1 MTYGFENFVNLIYP
15 ILYKTLKIY
24 TLLGYI
30 SSMKTLAIISEFNP
44 FHNGHEYLLKKSKEL
59 TKADLAISLMSGDFV
74 QRGEPAIVDK
84 FSRADMAM
92 MAGFDMVVEMPI
104 HISLQSAEY
113 FALGSVKILDKL
125 NVDYLCFGI
134 ENMEP
139 NDFLEKANLLLE
151 KEHLLE
157 ELTKKHLENS
167 SFTKAR
173 YDATV
178 DVLGDDGFIT
188 SNNILALE
196 YMRAIRKIA
205 SSMTPMPI
213 KRISSANSDT
223 DLLDSKISSSTAIR
237 NNILTNYKDHVPA
250 YAYELIEESKK
261 TFGLPNMDI
270 IYDIFIFLLLLERR
284 PMNGILAYEEGLE
297 NYLTKV
303 CESNHD
309 FSNFIIDAT
318 NKRYTSS
325 RIKRLM
331 INYILENRST
341 FNAYDINFYKV
352 LAFNNKAEHIFKSA
366 TSMPVIR
373 KKDYDNL
380 SVTDQMILSQMID
393 ASNLYKLSTKAKIVQ
408 DFTKKISKY

>member
-1 MTYGFENFVNLIYP
+1 MTYSFENFVDLIYP

-24 TLLGYI
+24 TLFGYI
-30 SSMKTLAIISEFNP
+30 YFMKTLAIISEFNP

-59 TKADLAISLMSGDFV
+59 TKSDLAISLMSGDFV

-92 MAGFDMVVEMPI
+92 KAGFDMIVEMPT

-113 FALGSVKILDKL
+113 FALGSIKILDKL

-134 ENMEP
+134 ENMDSG
-139 NDFLEKANLLLE
+139 DFLEKSQILLE
-151 KEHLLE
+151 KEDLLE
-157 ELTKKHLENS
+157 ELTKKYLENS
-167 SFTKAR
+167 SFTRAR

-178 DVLGDDGFIT
+178 EVLGDDGFIT

-196 YMRAIRKIA
+196 YMRAIKKIGSA
-205 SSMTPMPI
+205 MTPTPI

-237 NNILTNYKDHVPA
+237 NSILTNYKDHVPA

-261 TFGLPNMDI
+261 KFGIPNMDT
-270 IYDIFIFLLLLERR
+270 IYDIFRFLLLLERR
-284 PMNGILAYEEGLE
+284 PMEGILAYEEGLE
-297 NYLTKV
+297 NYLTRI
-303 CESNHD
+303 CENNHS
-309 FSNFIIDAT
+309 FSSFIDEAT

-325 RIKRLM
+325 RIRRLM
-331 INYILENRST
+331 INYILENRPT

-352 LAFNNKAEHIFKSA
+352 LAFNNKAELIFKSA
-366 TSMPVIR
+366 RSNPVIR
-373 KKDYDNL
+373 KKDFDNL

-408 DFTKKISKY
+408 DFSKKISKY

>member
-1 MTYGFENFVNLIYP
+1 MTYGFENFVNVIYP

-92 MAGFDMVVEMPI
+92 MADFDMVVEMPI

-113 FALGSVKILDKL
+113 FALGSVKILEKL

-151 KEHLLE
+151 KENLLE
-157 ELTKKHLENS
+157 ELTRKYLENS

-173 YDATV
+173 YEATV
-178 DVLGDDGFIT
+178 DVLGGDRFIT

-196 YMRAIRKIA
+196 YMRAIRKID

-213 KRISSANSDT
+213 RRISSNNSDT
-223 DLLDSKISSSTAIR
+223 NLLDSKISSSTAIR
-237 NNILTNYKDHVPA
+237 NNISDNYKDHVPA

-261 TFGLPNMDI
+261 SFGLPNMDI
-270 IYDIFIFLLLLERR
+270 IYYIFRFLLLLERR
-284 PMNGILAYEEGLE
+284 PMEGILAYEEGLE

-303 CESNHD
+303 CENNHS
-309 FSNFIIDAT
+309 FSSFIIDAT

-331 INYILENRST
+331 INYILENRSA

-352 LAFNNKAEHIFKSA
+352 LAFNKKAELIFKNSSNKA
-366 TSMPVIR
+366 VLR

-380 SVTDQMILSQMID
+380 SITDQMILSQMVD
-393 ASNLYKLSTKAKIVQ
+393 GSNLYSLCQKR
-408 DFTKKISKY
+408 DFNLDYKKKIRRY

>member
-1 MTYGFENFVNLIYP
+1 MTYSFENFVDLIYP

-59 TKADLAISLMSGDFV
+59 TQSDLAISLMSGDFV

-92 MAGFDMVVEMPI
+92 KAGFDMVTEIPT

-113 FALGSVKILDKL
+113 FALGSIKILDKL

-134 ENMEP
+134 ENMDSG
-139 NDFLEKANLLLE
+139 DFLEKAQNLLE
-151 KEHLLE
+151 NEDLLE
-157 ELTKKHLENS
+157 ELTKKYLENS

-178 DVLGDDGFIT
+178 EVLGDDGFIT

-196 YMRAIRKIA
+196 YMRAIRKIGSA
-205 SSMTPMPI
+205 MTPTPI
-213 KRISSANSDT
+213 KRISSANADKS
-223 DLLDSKISSSTAIR
+223 LLDSKISSSTAIR
-237 NNILTNYKDHVPA
+237 NNILVNYKDHVPA
-250 YAYELIEESKK
+250 YSYELIEESKNK
-261 TFGLPNMDI
+261 FGIPNMDI
-270 IYDIFIFLLLLERR
+270 IYDIFRFLLLLERR
-284 PMNGILAYEEGLE
+284 PMAGILAYEEGLE

-303 CESNHD
+303 CQNNHN
-309 FSNFIIDAT
+309 FSSFIDEAT

-331 INYILENRST
+331 INYILENKPT
-341 FNAYDINFYKV
+341 FNGYDINFYKV
-352 LAFNNKAEHIFKSA
+352 LAFNNKAELIFKNTRSK
-366 TSMPVIR
+366 PVIR
-373 KKDYDNL
+373 KKDYDNI
-380 SVTDQMILSQMID
+380 SITDQIILSQMID
-393 ASNLYKLSTKAKIVQ
+393 SSNLYSLCQKR
-408 DFTKKISKY
+408 DFNIDYSKKIRRY

>member
-1 MTYGFENFVNLIYP
+1 MTYSFENFIDLIYP

-178 DVLGDDGFIT
+178 EVLGDDGFIT

-205 SSMTPMPI
+205 SSMTPIPI
-213 KRISSANSDT
+213 RRISSNNSDT

-237 NNILTNYKDHVPA
+237 NNISANYKDHVPA

-303 CESNHD
+303 CQNNHN
-309 FSNFIIDAT
+309 FSSFIDEAT

-352 LAFNNKAEHIFKSA
+352 LSFNKNAELIFKNSSSKA
-366 TSMPVIR
+366 VIR

-380 SVTDQMILSQMID
+380 SFTDQMILSQMVD
-393 ASNLYKLSTKAKIVQ
+393 GSNLYLSLIH
-408 DFTKKISKY
+408 I

>member
-1 MTYGFENFVNLIYP
+1 
-15 ILYKTLKIY
+15 
-24 TLLGYI
+24 
-30 SSMKTLAIISEFNP
+30 MKTLAIISEFNP

-59 TKADLAISLMSGDFV
+59 TSADLSISLMSGDFV

-84 FSRADMAM
+84 FSRAHMAM
-92 MAGFDMVVEMPI
+92 KAGFDMVIEMPI

-125 NVDYLCFGI
+125 NVNYLCFGI
-134 ENMEP
+134 ENM
-139 NDFLEKANLLLE
+139 DSDVFLEDAQILLE
-151 KEHLLE
+151 KEDLLE
-157 ELTKKHLENS
+157 ELTKKYLENS

-178 DVLGDDGFIT
+178 EVLGDDGFIT

-196 YMRAIRKIA
+196 YMRAIRKIGSA
-205 SSMTPMPI
+205 MTPTPI

-223 DLLDSKISSSTAIR
+223 DLLDSKVSSSTAIR
-237 NNILTNYKDHVPA
+237 NNILANYKDHVPA
-250 YAYELIEESKK
+250 YAYELIEKSKK
-261 TFGLPNMDI
+261 KFGIPNMDI
-270 IYDIFIFLLLLERR
+270 IYDIFRFLLLLERR
-284 PMNGILAYEEGLE
+284 PMAGILAYEDGLE

-303 CESNHD
+303 CQNNHN
-309 FSNFIIDAT
+309 FSSFIDEAT

-331 INYILENRST
+331 INYILENKST

-352 LAFNNKAEHIFKSA
+352 LAFNNKAELIFKNA
-366 TSMPVIR
+366 TSKPVIR

-380 SVTDQMILSQMID
+380 SLTDQMILSQMID
-393 ASNLYKLSTKAKIVQ
+393 ASNFYKLSLKAEIIQ
-408 DFTKKISKY
+408 DFSKKISKY

>member
-1 MTYGFENFVNLIYP
+1 
-15 ILYKTLKIY
+15 
-24 TLLGYI
+24 
-30 SSMKTLAIISEFNP
+30 MKTLAIISEFNP
-44 FHNGHEYLLKKSKEL
+44 FHNGHEYLLKKSKDL

-92 MAGFDMVVEMPI
+92 KAGFDMVIEMPTQ
-104 HISLQSAEY
+104 ISLQSAEY
-113 FALGSVKILDKL
+113 FALGSIKILDKL

-134 ENMEP
+134 ENMDP
-139 NDFLEKANLLLE
+139 GDFLEKAQKLLE
-151 KEHLLE
+151 KEDLLE
-157 ELTKKHLENS
+157 ELTKKYLENS
-167 SFTKAR
+167 SFTRAR

-178 DVLGDDGFIT
+178 EVLGDDGFIT

-196 YMRAIRKIA
+196 YMRAIRKIGSA
-205 SSMTPMPI
+205 MTPTPI
-213 KRISSANSDT
+213 KRISSANSDN

-250 YAYELIEESKK
+250 YAYELIEESKNS
-261 TFGLPNMDI
+261 FGIPNMDT
-270 IYDIFIFLLLLERR
+270 IYDIFRFLLLLERR
-284 PMNGILAYEEGLE
+284 PMEGILAYEEGLE

-303 CESNHD
+303 CQNNHN
-309 FSNFIIDAT
+309 FSSFIDEAT

-331 INYILENRST
+331 INYILENRPT

-352 LAFNNKAEHIFKSA
+352 LAFNNKAELIFKSA
-366 TSMPVIR
+366 KSTPVIR

-380 SVTDQMILSQMID
+380 SITDQMILSKMID
-393 ASNLYKLSTKAKIVQ
+393 ASNFYKLSIKAEIIQ
-408 DFTKKISKY
+408 DFSKKISKY

>member
-1 MTYGFENFVNLIYP
+1 
-15 ILYKTLKIY
+15 
-24 TLLGYI
+24 
-30 SSMKTLAIISEFNP
+30 MKTLAIISEFNP

-74 QRGEPAIVDK
+74 QRGEPAIIDK

-113 FALGSVKILDKL
+113 FALGSVKILEKL

-151 KEHLLE
+151 KENLLE
-157 ELTKKHLENS
+157 ELTKKYLENS

-178 DVLGDDGFIT
+178 EVLGDDGFIT

-196 YMRAIRKIA
+196 YMRAIRKIGSA
-205 SSMTPMPI
+205 MTPTPI
-213 KRISSANSDT
+213 KRISSANSDN

-250 YAYELIEESKK
+250 YAYELIEESKNS
-261 TFGLPNMDI
+261 FGIPNMDT
-270 IYDIFIFLLLLERR
+270 IYDIFRFLLLLERR
-284 PMNGILAYEEGLE
+284 PMEGILAYEEGLE
-297 NYLTKV
+297 NYLTRI
-303 CESNHD
+303 CENNHS
-309 FSNFIIDAT
+309 FSSFIIDAT

-331 INYILENRST
+331 INYILENRPT

-352 LAFNNKAEHIFKSA
+352 LAFNNKAELIFKSA
-366 TSMPVIR
+366 RSKSVIR

-380 SVTDQMILSQMID
+380 SITDQMILSQMID
-393 ASNLYKLSTKAKIVQ
+393 ASNFYKLSIKAEIIQ
-408 DFTKKISKY
+408 DFSKKISKY

>member
-1 MTYGFENFVNLIYP
+1 
-15 ILYKTLKIY
+15 
-24 TLLGYI
+24 
-30 SSMKTLAIISEFNP
+30 MKTLAIISEFNP

-59 TKADLAISLMSGDFV
+59 TSADLSISLMSGDFV

-84 FSRADMAM
+84 FSRAHMAM
-92 MAGFDMVVEMPI
+92 KAGFDMVIEMPI
-104 HISLQSAEY
+104 HISLQSAKY

-125 NVDYLCFGI
+125 NVNYLCFGI
-134 ENMEP
+134 ENM
-139 NDFLEKANLLLE
+139 DSDVFLEDAQILLE
-151 KEHLLE
+151 KEDLLE
-157 ELTKKHLENS
+157 ELTKKYLENS

-178 DVLGDDGFIT
+178 EVLGDDGFIT

-196 YMRAIRKIA
+196 YMRAIRKIGSA
-205 SSMTPMPI
+205 MTPTPI

-223 DLLDSKISSSTAIR
+223 DLLDSKVSSSTAIR
-237 NNILTNYKDHVPA
+237 NNILANYKDHVPA

-261 TFGLPNMDI
+261 KFGIPNMDI
-270 IYDIFIFLLLLERR
+270 IYDIFRFLLLLERR
-284 PMNGILAYEEGLE
+284 PMEGILAYEEGLE

-303 CESNHD
+303 CQNNHN
-309 FSNFIIDAT
+309 FSSFIDEAT

-331 INYILENRST
+331 INYILENKST

-352 LAFNNKAEHIFKSA
+352 LAFNNKAELIFKNS
-366 TSMPVIR
+366 TSKPVIR

-380 SVTDQMILSQMID
+380 YLTDQMILSQMID
-393 ASNLYKLSTKAKIVQ
+393 ASNFYKLSLKAEIIQ
-408 DFTKKISKY
+408 DFSKKISKY

>member
-1 MTYGFENFVNLIYP
+1 MTYSFENFVDLIYP

-24 TLLGYI
+24 TLFGYI
-30 SSMKTLAIISEFNP
+30 YFMKTLAIISEFNP

-59 TKADLAISLMSGDFV
+59 TQSDLAISLMSGDFV

-92 MAGFDMVVEMPI
+92 KAGFDMIVEMPT

-113 FALGSVKILDKL
+113 FALGSIKILDKL

-134 ENMEP
+134 ENMDSG
-139 NDFLEKANLLLE
+139 DFLEKSQILLE
-151 KEHLLE
+151 KEDLLE
-157 ELTKKHLENS
+157 ELTKKYLENS
-167 SFTKAR
+167 SFTRAR

-178 DVLGDDGFIT
+178 EVLGDDGFIT

-196 YMRAIRKIA
+196 YMRAIKKIGSA
-205 SSMTPMPI
+205 MTPTPI

-237 NNILTNYKDHVPA
+237 NSILTNYKDHVPA

-261 TFGLPNMDI
+261 KYGIPNMDT
-270 IYDIFIFLLLLERR
+270 IYNIFRFLLLLERR
-284 PMNGILAYEEGLE
+284 PMEGILAYEEGLE

-303 CESNHD
+303 CENNNS
-309 FSNFIIDAT
+309 FSSFIDEAT

-331 INYILENRST
+331 INYILENRPT

-352 LAFNNKAEHIFKSA
+352 LAFNNKAELIFKSA
-366 TSMPVIR
+366 RSNPVIR
-373 KKDYDNL
+373 KKDFDNL

-408 DFTKKISKY
+408 DFSKKISKY

>member
-134 ENMEP
+134 ENIEP

-151 KEHLLE
+151 KENLLE

-196 YMRAIRKIA
+196 YMRAIRKID

-213 KRISSANSDT
+213 RRISSNNSDT

-237 NNILTNYKDHVPA
+237 NNIITNYKDHVPA

-261 TFGLPNMDI
+261 SFGLPNMDT
-270 IYDIFIFLLLLERR
+270 IYDIFRFLLLLERR
-284 PMNGILAYEEGLE
+284 PMAGILAYEEGLE

-303 CESNHD
+303 CQNNHN
-309 FSNFIIDAT
+309 FSSFIDEAT

-331 INYILENRST
+331 LNYVLENRSS
-341 FNAYDINFYKV
+341 FNGYDINFYKV
-352 LAFNNKAEHIFKSA
+352 LAFNNKAELIFKNTRSK
-366 TSMPVIR
+366 PVII
-373 KKDYDNL
+373 KKDFDNL
-380 SVTDQMILSQMID
+380 SFTDQLILSQMID

-408 DFTKKISKY
+408 DFSKKISKY

>member
-15 ILYKTLKIY
+15 ILYKSLKIY

-74 QRGEPAIVDK
+74 QRGEPAIIDK

-92 MAGFDMVVEMPI
+92 MAGFDMVIEMPT

-113 FALGSVKILDKL
+113 FALGSIKILDKL
-125 NVDYLCFGI
+125 NLDYLCFGI
-134 ENMEP
+134 ENMDSD
-139 NDFLEKANLLLE
+139 DFLEKSQILLE
-151 KEHLLE
+151 KEDLLE
-157 ELTKKHLENS
+157 ELTKKYLENS

-178 DVLGDDGFIT
+178 EVLGDDGFIT

-196 YMRAIRKIA
+196 YMRAIKKIGSA
-205 SSMTPMPI
+205 MIPTPI

-237 NNILTNYKDHVPA
+237 NNILANYKDHVPS

-261 TFGLPNMDI
+261 KFGIPNMDT
-270 IYDIFIFLLLLERR
+270 IYDIFRFLLLLKRR
-284 PMNGILAYEEGLE
+284 PMEGILAYEEGLE
-297 NYLTKV
+297 NYLTRI
-303 CESNHD
+303 CENNHS
-309 FSNFIIDAT
+309 FSSFIDEAT

-325 RIKRLM
+325 RIRRLM
-331 INYILENRST
+331 INYILENRPT

-352 LAFNNKAEHIFKSA
+352 LAFNNKAELIFKSA
-366 TSMPVIR
+366 RSNPVIR
-373 KKDYDNL
+373 KKDFDNL

-408 DFTKKISKY
+408 DFSKKISKY

>member
-1 MTYGFENFVNLIYP
+1 MTYSFENFIDLIYP

-24 TLLGYI
+24 TLFGYI
-30 SSMKTLAIISEFNP
+30 YFMKTLAIISEFNP

-59 TKADLAISLMSGDFV
+59 TKSDLAISLMSGDFV

-92 MAGFDMVVEMPI
+92 KAGFDMIVEMPT

-113 FALGSVKILDKL
+113 FALGSIKILDKL

-134 ENMEP
+134 ENMDSG
-139 NDFLEKANLLLE
+139 DFLEKSQILLE
-151 KEHLLE
+151 KEDLLE
-157 ELTKKHLENS
+157 ELTKKYLENS
-167 SFTKAR
+167 SFTRAR

-178 DVLGDDGFIT
+178 EVLGDDGFIT

-196 YMRAIRKIA
+196 YMRAIKKIGSA
-205 SSMTPMPI
+205 MTPTPI

-237 NNILTNYKDHVPA
+237 NSILTNYKDHVPA

-261 TFGLPNMDI
+261 KYGIPNMDT
-270 IYDIFIFLLLLERR
+270 IYNIFRFLLLLERR
-284 PMNGILAYEEGLE
+284 PMEGILAYEEGLE

-303 CESNHD
+303 CENNNS
-309 FSNFIIDAT
+309 FSSFIDEAT

-331 INYILENRST
+331 INYILENRPT

-352 LAFNNKAEHIFKSA
+352 LAFNNKAELIFKSA
-366 TSMPVIR
+366 RSNPVIR
-373 KKDYDNL
+373 KKDFDHL

-408 DFTKKISKY
+408 DFSKKISKY

>member
-74 QRGEPAIVDK
+74 QRGEPAIIDK

-113 FALGSVKILDKL
+113 FALESVKILDKL

-151 KEHLLE
+151 KENLLE

-178 DVLGDDGFIT
+178 EVLGGDGFIT

-213 KRISSANSDT
+213 RRISSNNSDT

-237 NNILTNYKDHVPA
+237 NNILINYKDHVPA

-270 IYDIFIFLLLLERR
+270 IYDIFRFLLLLERR
-284 PMNGILAYEEGLE
+284 PMEGILAYEEGLE

-303 CESNHD
+303 CENNHS
-309 FSNFIIDAT
+309 FSSFIIDAT

-352 LAFNNKAEHIFKSA
+352 LAFNENAELIFNNS
-366 TSMPVIR
+366 TSKPVIR

-380 SVTDQMILSQMID
+380 SITDQMILSQMVD
-393 ASNLYKLSTKAKIVQ
+393 GSNLYSLCQKR
-408 DFTKKISKY
+408 DFNLDYKKKIRRY

>member
-1 MTYGFENFVNLIYP
+1 MTYSFENFVDLIYP

-92 MAGFDMVVEMPI
+92 KAGFDMIVEMPT

-113 FALGSVKILDKL
+113 FALGSVNILDKL

-134 ENMEP
+134 ENMESE
-139 NDFLEKANLLLE
+139 DFLEKSHILLE
-151 KEHLLE
+151 KEDLLE
-157 ELTKKHLENS
+157 ELTRKHLENS

-178 DVLGDDGFIT
+178 EVLGNDGFIT

-196 YMRAIRKIA
+196 YIRAIRKIG
-205 SSMTPMPI
+205 STMTPTPI
-213 KRISSANSDT
+213 KRISSTNADT
-223 DLLDSKISSSTAIR
+223 SLLDSKISSSTAIR
-237 NNILTNYKDHVPA
+237 NNILANYKDHVPA
-250 YAYELIEESKK
+250 YSYELIEESKNK
-261 TFGLPNMDI
+261 FGIPNMDI
-270 IYDIFIFLLLLERR
+270 IYGIFRFLLLLERR
-284 PMNGILAYEEGLE
+284 PMAGILAYEEGLE

-303 CESNHD
+303 CQNNHN
-309 FSNFIIDAT
+309 FSSFIDEAT

-331 INYILENRST
+331 LNYVLENRSS
-341 FNAYDINFYKV
+341 FNGYDINFYKV
-352 LAFNNKAEHIFKSA
+352 LAFNNKAELIFKNTRSK
-366 TSMPVIR
+366 PVIR
-373 KKDYDNL
+373 KKDFDNL
-380 SVTDQMILSQMID
+380 SFTDQLILSQMID

-408 DFTKKISKY
+408 DFSKKISKY

>member
-1 MTYGFENFVNLIYP
+1 MTYSFENFVDLIYP

-92 MAGFDMVVEMPI
+92 KAGFDMVIEMPT

-113 FALGSVKILDKL
+113 FALGSIKILDKL

-134 ENMEP
+134 ENMDSG
-139 NDFLEKANLLLE
+139 DFLEKAKKLLE
-151 KEHLLE
+151 KEDLLE
-157 ELTKKHLENS
+157 ELTKKYLEDS
-167 SFTKAR
+167 SFTRAR
-173 YDATV
+173 YDATLE
-178 DVLGDDGFIT
+178 VLGDDGFIT

-196 YMRAIRKIA
+196 YMRAIRKIGSA
-205 SSMTPMPI
+205 MTPTPI

-237 NNILTNYKDHVPA
+237 NNILANYKDHVPS
-250 YAYELIEESKK
+250 YAYELIEESKNK
-261 TFGLPNMDI
+261 FGIPNMDT
-270 IYDIFIFLLLLERR
+270 IYDIFRFLLLLERR
-284 PMNGILAYEEGLE
+284 PMEGILAYEEGLE

-303 CESNHD
+303 CENNHS
-309 FSNFIIDAT
+309 FSSFIDEAT

-331 INYILENRST
+331 INYILENRPT
-341 FNAYDINFYKV
+341 FNGYDINFYKV
-352 LAFNNKAEHIFKSA
+352 LAFNNKAELIFKNTRSK
-366 TSMPVIR
+366 PVIR
-373 KKDYDNL
+373 KKDYDNI
-380 SVTDQMILSQMID
+380 SITDQMILSQMID
-393 ASNLYKLSTKAKIVQ
+393 ASNLYKVSTKAKIVQ
-408 DFTKKISKY
+408 DFSKKISKY

>member
-352 LAFNNKAEHIFKSA
+352 LSFNKNAELIFKNSSSKA
-366 TSMPVIR
+366 VIR

-380 SVTDQMILSQMID
+380 SFTDQMILSQMVD
-393 ASNLYKLSTKAKIVQ
+393 GSNLYSLCQKR
-408 DFTKKISKY
+408 DFNLDYKKKIRRY

>member
-1 MTYGFENFVNLIYP
+1 
-15 ILYKTLKIY
+15 
-24 TLLGYI
+24 
-30 SSMKTLAIISEFNP
+30 MKTLAIISEFNP

-59 TKADLAISLMSGDFV
+59 TKADLTISLMSGDFV

-92 MAGFDMVVEMPI
+92 MTGFDMVIEMPI

-139 NDFLEKANLLLE
+139 HDFLEKANLLLE
-151 KEHLLE
+151 KENLLE
-157 ELTKKHLENS
+157 ELTRKYLENS

-173 YDATV
+173 YEATV
-178 DVLGDDGFIT
+178 DVLGGDGFIT

-196 YMRAIRKIA
+196 YMRAIRKID

-213 KRISSANSDT
+213 RRISSNNSDT

-270 IYDIFIFLLLLERR
+270 IYDIFRFLLLLERR

-303 CESNHD
+303 CENNYS
-309 FSNFIIDAT
+309 FSSFIDEAT

-341 FNAYDINFYKV
+341 FNTYDINFYKV
-352 LAFNNKAEHIFKSA
+352 LAFNKNAELIFKNSSSKA
-366 TSMPVIR
+366 VIR

-380 SVTDQMILSQMID
+380 SITDQMILSQMVD
-393 ASNLYKLSTKAKIVQ
+393 GSNLYSLCQKR
-408 DFTKKISKY
+408 DFNLDYKKKIRRY

>member
-1 MTYGFENFVNLIYP
+1 
-15 ILYKTLKIY
+15 
-24 TLLGYI
+24 
-30 SSMKTLAIISEFNP
+30 MKTLAIISEFNP

-59 TKADLAISLMSGDFV
+59 TKADLTISLMSGDFV

-92 MAGFDMVVEMPI
+92 MTGFDMVIEMPI

-139 NDFLEKANLLLE
+139 HDFLEKANLLLE
-151 KEHLLE
+151 KENLLE
-157 ELTKKHLENS
+157 ELTRKYLENS

-173 YDATV
+173 YEATV
-178 DVLGDDGFIT
+178 DVLGGDGFIT

-196 YMRAIRKIA
+196 YMRAIRKID

-213 KRISSANSDT
+213 RRISSNNSDT

-250 YAYELIEESKK
+250 YAYELIEDSKK
-261 TFGLPNMDI
+261 SFGLPSMNI
-270 IYDIFIFLLLLERR
+270 IYDIFRFLLLLERR
-284 PMNGILAYEEGLE
+284 PMEGILAYEEGLE

-303 CESNHD
+303 CENNHD

-341 FNAYDINFYKV
+341 FNAYGINFYKV
-352 LAFNNKAEHIFKSA
+352 LSFNRNAEFIFKNSSSKA
-366 TSMPVIR
+366 VIR

-380 SVTDQMILSQMID
+380 SITDQMILSQMVD
-393 ASNLYKLSTKAKIVQ
+393 GSNLYSLCQKR
-408 DFTKKISKY
+408 DFNLDYKKKIRRY

>member
-1 MTYGFENFVNLIYP
+1 
-15 ILYKTLKIY
+15 
-24 TLLGYI
+24 
-30 SSMKTLAIISEFNP
+30 MKTLAIISEFNP

-59 TKADLAISLMSGDFV
+59 TKADLTISLMSGDFV

-92 MAGFDMVVEMPI
+92 MTGFDMVIEMPI

-139 NDFLEKANLLLE
+139 HDFLEKANLLLE
-151 KEHLLE
+151 KENLLE
-157 ELTKKHLENS
+157 ELTRKYLENS

-173 YDATV
+173 YEATV
-178 DVLGDDGFIT
+178 DVLGGDGFIT

-196 YMRAIRKIA
+196 YMRAIRKID

-213 KRISSANSDT
+213 RRISSNNSDT

-270 IYDIFIFLLLLERR
+270 IYDIFRFLLLLERR

-303 CESNHD
+303 CENNHS
-309 FSNFIIDAT
+309 FSSFIDEAT

-341 FNAYDINFYKV
+341 FNTYDINFYKV
-352 LAFNNKAEHIFKSA
+352 LAFNKNAELIFKNSSSKA
-366 TSMPVIR
+366 VIR

-380 SVTDQMILSQMID
+380 SITDQMILSQMVD
-393 ASNLYKLSTKAKIVQ
+393 GSNLYSLCQKR
-408 DFTKKISKY
+408 DFNLDYKKKIRRY

>member
-1 MTYGFENFVNLIYP
+1 
-15 ILYKTLKIY
+15 
-24 TLLGYI
+24 
-30 SSMKTLAIISEFNP
+30 MKTLAIISEFNP
-44 FHNGHEYLLKKSKEL
+44 FHNGHEYLLKKSKEI
-59 TKADLAISLMSGDFV
+59 TGADLALSLMSGDFV

-92 MAGFDMVVEMPI
+92 KSGFDMVVEMPV

-113 FALGSVKILDKL
+113 FALGSVKILEKL

-134 ENMEP
+134 ENMDSE
-139 NDFLEKANLLLE
+139 DFLEKAHTLLE
-151 KEHLLE
+151 KENLLE
-157 ELTKKHLENS
+157 ELTKKYLENS

-178 DVLGDDGFIT
+178 EVLGDDGFIT

-196 YMRAIRKIA
+196 YMRAIRKIGSA
-205 SSMTPMPI
+205 MTPTPI
-213 KRISSANSDT
+213 KRISSANSDN

-250 YAYELIEESKK
+250 YAYELIEESKNS
-261 TFGLPNMDI
+261 FGIPNMDT
-270 IYDIFIFLLLLERR
+270 IYDIFRFLLLLERR
-284 PMNGILAYEEGLE
+284 PMEGILAYEEGLE
-297 NYLTKV
+297 NYLTRI
-303 CESNHD
+303 CENNHS
-309 FSNFIIDAT
+309 FSSFIIDAT

-331 INYILENRST
+331 INYILENRPT

-352 LAFNNKAEHIFKSA
+352 LAFNNKAELIFKSA
-366 TSMPVIR
+366 RSKSVIR

-380 SVTDQMILSQMID
+380 SITDQMILSQMID
-393 ASNLYKLSTKAKIVQ
+393 ASNFYKLSIKAEIIQ
-408 DFTKKISKY
+408 DFSKKISKY

>member
-1 MTYGFENFVNLIYP
+1 MTYSFENFIDLIYP

-24 TLLGYI
+24 TLFGYI
-30 SSMKTLAIISEFNP
+30 YFMKTLAIISEFNP

-59 TKADLAISLMSGDFV
+59 TQSDLAISLMSGDFV

-92 MAGFDMVVEMPI
+92 KAGFDMIVEMPT

-113 FALGSVKILDKL
+113 FALGSIKILDKL

-134 ENMEP
+134 ENMDSG
-139 NDFLEKANLLLE
+139 DFLEKSQILLE
-151 KEHLLE
+151 KEDLLE
-157 ELTKKHLENS
+157 ELTKKYLENS
-167 SFTKAR
+167 SFTRAR

-178 DVLGDDGFIT
+178 EVLGDDGFIT

-196 YMRAIRKIA
+196 YMRAIKKIGSA
-205 SSMTPMPI
+205 MTPTPI

-237 NNILTNYKDHVPA
+237 NSILTNYKDHVPA

-261 TFGLPNMDI
+261 KYGIPNMDT
-270 IYDIFIFLLLLERR
+270 IYNIFRFLLLLERR
-284 PMNGILAYEEGLE
+284 PMEGILAYEEGLE

-303 CESNHD
+303 CENNNS
-309 FSNFIIDAT
+309 FSSFIDEAT

-331 INYILENRST
+331 INYILENRPT

-352 LAFNNKAEHIFKSA
+352 LAFNNKAELIFKSA
-366 TSMPVIR
+366 RSNPVIR
-373 KKDYDNL
+373 KKDFDHL

-408 DFTKKISKY
+408 DFSKKISKY